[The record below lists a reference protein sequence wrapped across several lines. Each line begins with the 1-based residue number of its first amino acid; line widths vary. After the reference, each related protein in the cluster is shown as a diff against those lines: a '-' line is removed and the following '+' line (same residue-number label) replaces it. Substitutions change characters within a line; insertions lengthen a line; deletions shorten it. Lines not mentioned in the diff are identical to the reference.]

1 MGVRV
6 RPATADDA
14 DAIAAVH
21 VLGWQAGYA
30 GIMPADTLAGLD
42 VDERARRWRERLAT
56 GAASE
61 FATSVAVDDTGAVV
75 GFATIGPYRNGQRPD
90 DLDPRFGEL
99 LAIYV
104 DPARWGTGAGAALMT
119 AALADLSVRGWEE
132 IRLWVLAD
140 NARARRFYERFGL
153 VPDGERAMFRVDRP
167 AGRPPVRLVELR
179 YVLRPPMS
187 GG

>member
-21 VLGWQAGYA
+21 VQGWQAGYA

-61 FATSVAVDDTGAVV
+61 FATSVAVD
-75 GFATIGPYRNGQRPD
+75 
-90 DLDPRFGEL
+90 
-99 LAIYV
+99 
-104 DPARWGTGAGAALMT
+104 
-119 AALADLSVRGWEE
+119 
-132 IRLWVLAD
+132 
-140 NARARRFYERFGL
+140 
-153 VPDGERAMFRVDRP
+153 
-167 AGRPPVRLVELR
+167 
-179 YVLRPPMS
+179 
-187 GG
+187 